1 MHGKRGLKIS
11 ENFKSVIFVENYKSF
26 VTVEVHTN
34 YCRNTKTSCLKFQV
48 QLFFLTDVM
57 VKTLKSNVSIFCCRS
72 ADIGKEFLFSP
83 KILKNKL

>member
-11 ENFKSVIFVENYKSF
+11 ENFKSDIFVENYKSF
-26 VTVEVHTN
+26 VPVEVHTN
-34 YCRNTKTSCLKFQV
+34 YCRNTKTCLKFQV